1 MGTLDYYNK
10 NAEYYFDKTKKADM
24 NKQYEMFLKYVKSGG
39 KILDFGCGSGRDSL
53 RFHELGYKVYPIDGS
68 IEMCKLAHQ
77 YTGLPVKCMNFK
89 DLSDVD
95 FYDGIW
101 ACSALLHVSRKEL
114 LDMMIKLRDAL
125 KQEGVLYTSFASGFD
140 KEVQKSDGRYFNDIS
155 VDSFTT
161 ISNDAGFEIVEFDVN
176 KSRVLEHKDVYWD
189 SYILK
194 RK

>member
-10 NAEYYFDKTKKADM
+10 NAKSYFDKTKKTDM
-24 NKQYEMFLKYVKSGG
+24 DKQYEMFLKYVQPGG

-77 YTGLPVKCMNFK
+77 YTNLPVKCMDFSE
-89 DLSDVD
+89 LSDID
-95 FYDGIW
+95 YYDGIW
-101 ACSALLHVSRKEL
+101 ACSTLLHVPRKDL
-114 LDMMIKLRDAL
+114 LGILIKLRDAL
-125 KQEGVLYTSFASGFD
+125 KQEGCLYASFSSGFD
-140 KEVQKSDGRYFNDIS
+140 REVYKEDGRYFNDLS
-155 VDSFTT
+155 EERFTT
-161 ISNDAGFEIVEFDVN
+161 ISNDAGLRIVEFDNN